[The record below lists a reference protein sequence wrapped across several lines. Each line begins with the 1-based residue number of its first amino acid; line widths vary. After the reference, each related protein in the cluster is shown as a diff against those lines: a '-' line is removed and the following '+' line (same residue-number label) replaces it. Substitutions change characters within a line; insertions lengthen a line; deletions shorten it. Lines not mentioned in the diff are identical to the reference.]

1 MKKLIL
7 MFFSSL
13 IPLILNAQQ
22 TTENT
27 IDMADAMRASGKIYV
42 VVAVLCVILTGI
54 IIYLIKLDRKILRIE
69 REVNTKVKK

>member
-69 REVNTKVKK
+69 REVNTKIKK